1 MSFFP
6 FLNASLSSNWTPV
19 NFKDKK
25 KICYVFAKFKT
36 NLFIQFAGRDKER
49 QRETKRDKDIISP
62 HIDIERKPV
71 IK

>member
-19 NFKDKK
+19 YFKDKK
-25 KICYVFAKFKT
+25 KFCYVFAKFKT
-36 NLFIQFAGRDKER
+36 NLFIQFAGRDK
-49 QRETKRDKDIISP
+49 DVISI